1 MIVIEYLIFI
11 FLLNFMIIVQL
22 HFPVAPLETLNNT
35 RSPHHHFTDNKELKT
50 HHPSTGCTSI
60 TARHQTRTIKPP
72 VISPYPLQ
80 YPSHVKLSTTP
91 LYNHITLTTTFHYT
105 HILLS
110 PLPST
115 TFPINPTIFVPTTNP
130 FHRPSTIIQQQ
141 TTATT
146 MTTTMTTT
154 NTKTKINTKTKTKTK
169 TNTKTTIMT
178 TPSSSSTDTILL
190 SILHLTSHPF
200 SCSSQK
206 SRHS

>member
-22 HFPVAPLETLNNT
+22 HFPVALLETLNNT

-60 TARHQTRTIKPP
+60 TARHQTRTNKPP

-80 YPSHVKLSTTP
+80 YPSYVKLSTTP
-91 LYNHITLTTTFHYT
+91 LYNHITLTTTSHYT

-115 TFPINPTIFVPTTNP
+115 TFPINPTKFVPTTNP
-130 FHRPSTIIQQQ
+130 FHRPSTITQQQ
-141 TTATT
+141 TTTTT

-154 NTKTKINTKTKTKTK
+154 KTKTK
-169 TNTKTTIMT
+169 TNTNTNTTITT
-178 TPSSSSTDTILL
+178 TPSSSLTDTLLL
-190 SILHLTSHPF
+190 SFSPFSISHPTHF
-200 SCSSQK
+200 LVLLRK
-206 SRHS
+206 LAIAK